1 VGTHHRG
8 TNRERLALD
17 LVIKLNRAADSLE
30 ARMMRHVRS
39 SGLTVSQFGVLDAL
53 YHLGPLCLGQIA
65 KKHLRT
71 PNNITSVVDTMEK
84 SGLVER
90 KRSTEDRRLV
100 RVSLT
105 DRGREEFEKLW
116 PEHVGAALRETAV
129 LSAQEQ
135 AELCSLLKKLG
146 LGSCS
151 ASADVDS

>member
-1 VGTHHRG
+1 M
-8 TNRERLALD
+8 D

-30 ARMMRHVRS
+30 SRMMGHVKG

-90 KRSTEDRRLV
+90 HRSTEDRRLV

-105 DRGREEFEKLW
+105 ARGREEFEKLW

-129 LSAQEQ
+129 LSDQEQ
-135 AELCSLLKKLG
+135 EELCSLLKKLG
-146 LGSCS
+146 LGSCP
-151 ASADVDS
+151 AKPDADC